1 MFFSWCFPVEWGEVK
16 GYPLPRTA
24 ERYSVSSILA
34 AAFVENGAMTN
45 LNRVNKED
53 VFRFV
58 LSAVHHFH
66 HRYQYGARL
75 ATRHL
80 QSVNYFCFFGVCCQV
95 VLACCYFLM
104 YSYDILNWIADISY
118 SVFNE
123 GQQMMVMLVRFI
135 YIYVY
140 IQIYIY
146 IYICLFFVCVCVF
159 FFLPPG
165 QQVRNNTDWAFQ
177 LILLILPGSF
187 PSKLRVWPPLNP
199 IGSSCFLANW
209 HDSCRTLERSKSLRI
224 VVSNSIYWKVD
235 VFNQAVTLVT
245 FNATNN
251 FCVLLDTLAP
261 SYVEFMSFINLKEP
275 LPWFPSAL
283 HSPNFFP

>member
-1 MFFSWCFPVEWGEVK
+1 MNYVASWCWTWSSLQGVWAKWLDRCISIFLCPHGFPTVSNIFWSNRNISFPGDLDCRWFWSVSNFWGPNKMDLQWVSPTSKHVFFSWCFPVEWGEVK

-45 LNRVNKED
+45 LNRVNIED

-80 QSVNYFCFFGVCCQV
+80 QSVNYFRFFGVCCQV

-123 GQQMMVMLVRFI
+123 GQQMMVMLVGFLYLYMCI
-135 YIYVY
+135 YIYLSSKT
-140 IQIYIY
+140 QTE
-146 IYICLFFVCVCVF
+146 LFNWIGW
-159 FFLPPG
+159 FFLGVFPANLEFDPH
-165 QQVRNNTDWAFQ
+165 
-177 LILLILPGSF
+177 LIL
-187 PSKLRVWPPLNP
+187 
-199 IGSSCFLANW
+199 
-209 HDSCRTLERSKSLRI
+209 
-224 VVSNSIYWKVD
+224 
-235 VFNQAVTLVT
+235 
-245 FNATNN
+245 
-251 FCVLLDTLAP
+251 
-261 SYVEFMSFINLKEP
+261 
-275 LPWFPSAL
+275 
-283 HSPNFFP
+283 

>member
-45 LNRVNKED
+45 LNRVNIED

-58 LSAVHHFH
+58 LSAVLVHHFH

-80 QSVNYFCFFGVCCQV
+80 QSVNYFRFLGVCCQV

-104 YSYDILNWIADISY
+104 YSYDILIELQTYHI
-118 SVFNE
+118 VFSMKANKWWWCWY
-123 GQQMMVMLVRFI
+123 GI

-140 IQIYIY
+140 
-146 IYICLFFVCVCVF
+146 FFWCVCVCF
-159 FFLPPG
+159 FPPTG
-165 QQVRNNTDWAFQ
+165 SAGVGNNTDWAFQ
-177 LILLILPGSF
+177 LIAAD
-187 PSKLRVWPPLNP
+187 
-199 IGSSCFLANW
+199 SSW
-209 HDSCRTLERSKSLRI
+209 
-224 VVSNSIYWKVD
+224 
-235 VFNQAVTLVT
+235 
-245 FNATNN
+245 
-251 FCVLLDTLAP
+251 
-261 SYVEFMSFINLKEP
+261 EFSQQT
-275 LPWFPSAL
+275 
-283 HSPNFFP
+283 